1 MDVKK
6 IFSDKFQNIDLND
19 VVNQINQNGYF
30 VFEKA
35 LTDEA
40 VSKIIKDG
48 TSSRLNIN
56 KNDIS
61 GVYAE
66 KQYFFTNLL
75 AVSSS
80 FYDFVTSNFVLK
92 ICEKYMGESFRLSAL
107 RYYETFGKHH
117 MQWHTD
123 NKTDK
128 VFANFRGLIFICYLS
143 DVNDGQFQYIE
154 ESHKWSR
161 ERKFND
167 YTDDF
172 IKKNYLSKIKNFK
185 YPKGSVIIYNTH
197 GLHRAKPVF
206 KSNFIRKSIFF
217 QIDNITDNSE
227 PILINTKFINK
238 IDDKI
243 AMFLGFGKPSNYR
256 IFPKTSLN
264 TLPVNRNLIFRLLK
278 YILYRFCRNLFNY
291 SPNLIKQII
300 KNTLK
305 KFK

>member
-92 ICEKYMGESFRLSAL
+92 ICEKYIQNISYVSLITYN
-107 RYYETFGKHH
+107 RYAIHDSCITTYMTLFFFH
-117 MQWHTD
+117 
-123 NKTDK
+123 
-128 VFANFRGLIFICYLS
+128 VL
-143 DVNDGQFQYIE
+143 
-154 ESHKWSR
+154 
-161 ERKFND
+161 
-167 YTDDF
+167 
-172 IKKNYLSKIKNFK
+172 
-185 YPKGSVIIYNTH
+185 
-197 GLHRAKPVF
+197 LH
-206 KSNFIRKSIFF
+206 I
-217 QIDNITDNSE
+217 
-227 PILINTKFINK
+227 
-238 IDDKI
+238 
-243 AMFLGFGKPSNYR
+243 
-256 IFPKTSLN
+256 
-264 TLPVNRNLIFRLLK
+264 
-278 YILYRFCRNLFNY
+278 
-291 SPNLIKQII
+291 
-300 KNTLK
+300 
-305 KFK
+305 